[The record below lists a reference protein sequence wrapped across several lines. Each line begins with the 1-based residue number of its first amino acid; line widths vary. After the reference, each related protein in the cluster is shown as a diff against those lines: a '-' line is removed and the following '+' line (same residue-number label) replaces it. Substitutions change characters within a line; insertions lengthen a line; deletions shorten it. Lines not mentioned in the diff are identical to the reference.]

1 MTRVILQG
9 SSGRMGKVV
18 VELSENTPDFT
29 IVAGVDKFPNEQ
41 AFPVYTSI
49 KEVKEEADVVID
61 FSNAEAVDELLDYCV
76 DKKLPVVLCT
86 TGLSD
91 DQLDRVVIE
100 SRNIPI
106 LRSANMSIGINLLIS
121 LVKEAAHVLKGKGFD
136 IEIVEKH
143 HRNKLDAPSGTAI
156 ALAEAAEDGIEES
169 MNFVYDR
176 SRERKKRGDNEI
188 GFSSVRGGSITG
200 DHDVIFA
207 GIDETLTLSHTA
219 YSREVFAKGGIA
231 AAQFLAGKEPGL
243 YSMQD
248 VIKYY

>member
-18 VELSENTPDFT
+18 IELSQSTQDFE
-29 IVAGVDKFPNEQ
+29 IVAGVDTFPNEQ

-61 FSNAEAVDELLDYCV
+61 FSNAEAVDDLLDYCV

-100 SRNIPI
+100 SKNIAI
-106 LRSANMSIGINLLIS
+106 LRSANMSIGVNLLLS

-207 GIDETLTLSHTA
+207 GIDETLTLSHVA

-231 AAQFLAGKEPGL
+231 AAQYLAGKEPGL

-248 VIKYY
+248 VIKYN

>member
-1 MTRVILQG
+1 MIKVILHG
-9 SSGRMGKVV
+9 SSGRMGNVV
-18 VELSENTPDFT
+18 VTLAKAPADIE

-41 AFPVYTSI
+41 EFPVYESI
-49 KEVKEEADVVID
+49 KDVKEEADVVID
-61 FSNAEAVDELLDYCV
+61 FSNSEAVDELLDYCV
-76 DKKLPVVLCT
+76 EKKLPVVLCT

-100 SRNIPI
+100 SKIIPI
-106 LRSANMSIGINLLIS
+106 LRSANMSIGINLLLS
-121 LVKEAAHVLKGKGFD
+121 LVKEAAHVLKDKGFD

-176 SRERKKRGDNEI
+176 THQRKKREDNEI

-219 YSREVFAKGGIA
+219 YSREIFAKGALA
-231 AAQFLAGKEPGL
+231 AAKYLYDKTPGL

-248 VIKYY
+248 VIKYN

>member
-18 VELSENTPDFT
+18 IELSENTQDFE

-41 AFPVYTSI
+41 DFPVYASI
-49 KEVKEEADVVID
+49 KDVKEEADVVID
-61 FSNAEAVDELLDYCV
+61 FSNAEAVDDLLDYCV

-91 DQLDRVVIE
+91 DQLDRVVME
-100 SRNIPI
+100 SKNIAI
-106 LRSANMSIGINLLIS
+106 LRSANMSIGVNLLLS

-176 SRERKKRGDNEI
+176 SRVRKKRDDNEI

-219 YSREVFAKGGIA
+219 YSREIFAKGGIA